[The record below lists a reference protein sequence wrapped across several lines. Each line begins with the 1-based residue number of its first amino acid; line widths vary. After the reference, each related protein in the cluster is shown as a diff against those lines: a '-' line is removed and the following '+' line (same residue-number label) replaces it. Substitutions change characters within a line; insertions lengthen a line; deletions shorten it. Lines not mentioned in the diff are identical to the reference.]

1 MQMKFEVPD
10 VPEVWSSNFLGFK
23 WVNLASQSLER
34 EIPKDE
40 EAAVVLRI
48 IKVPNN

>member
-1 MQMKFEVPD
+1 MCQKFGHLGTQ
-10 VPEVWSSNFLGFK
+10 WASNFLGFK

-40 EAAVVLRI
+40 EATVVLRI
-48 IKVPNN
+48 KQVPNN